1 MKKMIFAAAL
11 MMVATG
17 LKAQDCDALVLP
29 WFGNDRVAMEMLQ
42 GVVSDFPSVAIP
54 KGEIPERCCVW
65 IARRADGVEH
75 HIFMVS

>member
-29 WFGNDRVAMEMLQ
+29 WFGNDRIYIINL
-42 GVVSDFPSVAIP
+42 
-54 KGEIPERCCVW
+54 K
-65 IARRADGVEH
+65 
-75 HIFMVS
+75 